1 MPGRGRDVLVVTR
14 AFCDSGAAGP
24 PDILARKNVEMCTTY
39 EADLSTGTTYFA
51 SIQSCFSAISQA
63 SSEIFVPTTKR
74 IDRQFPA
81 DAGPQH
87 RVVATLTDEAHRG
100 HNHRETG
107 KYWVRFKPAVNCT
120 PTTPLLSDVGF
131 EWSGKVASKQTSH
144 FVDNSLLPS
153 AVPFV
158 DVDYRLQ

>member
-1 MPGRGRDVLVVTR
+1 MKRI
-14 AFCDSGAAGP
+14 A
-24 PDILARKNVEMCTTY
+24 DIIIARTERLGMR
-39 EADLSTGTTYFA
+39 A
-51 SIQSCFSAISQA
+51 SIRDGWKAM
-63 SSEIFVPTTKR
+63 
-74 IDRQFPA
+74 
-81 DAGPQH
+81 
-87 RVVATLTDEAHRG
+87 
-100 HNHRETG
+100 
-107 KYWVRFKPAVNCT
+107 YWVRFKPAVNCT

>member
-51 SIQSCFSAISQA
+51 SIQTCLSAISQA

-100 HNHRETG
+100 HNHRE
-107 KYWVRFKPAVNCT
+107 N
-120 PTTPLLSDVGF
+120 
-131 EWSGKVASKQTSH
+131 GKVGNASEYPRWMEGNVLGSI
-144 FVDNSLLPS
+144 
-153 AVPFV
+153 
-158 DVDYRLQ
+158 